1 MFYQVQS
8 AHSVR
13 GSGDIEALEILA
25 YTFVD
30 MGTTGI
36 LFAGATNFNT
46 RPLED
51 VALVDEVRGRRE
63 GLLAIALAHE
73 SPSPKGDGGKIP
85 RLLDPAPNDA
95 IL

>member
-1 MFYQVQS
+1 M
-8 AHSVR
+8 
-13 GSGDIEALEILA
+13 LA

-30 MGTTGI
+30 MGTTET
-36 LFAGATNFNT
+36 LFAGAASFNT

-51 VALVDEVRGRRE
+51 VAPVDEVRGRRE
-63 GLLAIALAHE
+63 GLLVIALAHE
-73 SPSPKGDGGKIP
+73 SPIPHLGWGKIL